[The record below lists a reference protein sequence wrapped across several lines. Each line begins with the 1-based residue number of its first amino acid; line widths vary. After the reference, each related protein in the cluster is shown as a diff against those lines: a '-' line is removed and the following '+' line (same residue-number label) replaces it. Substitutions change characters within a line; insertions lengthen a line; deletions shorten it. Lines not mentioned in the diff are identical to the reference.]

1 MKTFSCFS
9 ASNVYV
15 QFFFLHLLSLK
26 PQVYIYIYHIDIK
39 SGNKVPDGSFITL
52 LKVIYST
59 INLFSYPQYNLLKN
73 SCDEFTFY

>member
-1 MKTFSCFS
+1 MYMY
-9 ASNVYV
+9 N
-15 QFFFLHLLSLK
+15 FFFYICYLWNHKS
-26 PQVYIYIYHIDIK
+26 IYIYHIDIK